1 MDDWKLFA
9 KDDDNMEGLQQTVK
23 NISNDIGRKFGLNK
37 WAKAIFE
44 RGRLLKPTPV
54 KIQNNTT
61 INSSKKKEFTIILA
75 SMKAIESNMPP

>member
-37 WAKAIFE
+37 WAKATF
-44 RGRLLKPTPV
+44 
-54 KIQNNTT
+54 
-61 INSSKKKEFTIILA
+61 
-75 SMKAIESNMPP
+75 